1 MVRNHAG
8 GTRERLAAVPRR
20 AHGDVDPGDGLSDV
34 RRWRGDLWTNP
45 REEVRPKGRA
55 AWIGTRRKSRRQGQ
69 EGRVYTLTRAAHPG
83 RKDLEGPRTRRE
95 ALFGRPRRGAVK
107 PITAESTGGTSP
119 RGRPPMGE
127 TNGANP
133 FVARE
138 RSPVGVCVV
147 VATRFGPS
155 VRGARTRRKVR
166 TTLETRRTTY
176 PPAQASSTP
185 REGALDDPGSPRH
198 T

>member
-1 MVRNHAG
+1 
-8 GTRERLAAVPRR
+8 
-20 AHGDVDPGDGLSDV
+20 
-34 RRWRGDLWTNP
+34 
-45 REEVRPKGRA
+45 
-55 AWIGTRRKSRRQGQ
+55 
-69 EGRVYTLTRAAHPG
+69 
-83 RKDLEGPRTRRE
+83 
-95 ALFGRPRRGAVK
+95 VK
-107 PITAESTGGTSP
+107 PIAAESTGGTSP

-185 REGALDDPGSPRH
+185 ARERWTTRAHRTKRAWILYGNISEVGDASQKPRKSYLFFLTVLSPWNRVNRR
-198 T
+198 

>member
-1 MVRNHAG
+1 
-8 GTRERLAAVPRR
+8 
-20 AHGDVDPGDGLSDV
+20 
-34 RRWRGDLWTNP
+34 
-45 REEVRPKGRA
+45 
-55 AWIGTRRKSRRQGQ
+55 
-69 EGRVYTLTRAAHPG
+69 VYTLTRAAHPG

-107 PITAESTGGTSP
+107 PIAAESTGGTSP

-185 REGALDDPGSPRH
+185 ARERWTTRAHRTKRKPLKGSTSGTRASKF
-198 T
+198 TNMRCN